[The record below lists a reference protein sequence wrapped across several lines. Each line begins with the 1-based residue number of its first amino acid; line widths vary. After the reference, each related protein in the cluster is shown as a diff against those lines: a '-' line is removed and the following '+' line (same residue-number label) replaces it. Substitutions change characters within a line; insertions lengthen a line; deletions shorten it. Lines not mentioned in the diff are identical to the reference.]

1 MQSVAVEW
9 ADHGIR
15 ANTIAPGVIETEGI
29 DDVMPD
35 GMADRIVDGD
45 LAADR
50 LGAPG
55 DCVPMALFLASD
67 AAAYVTGSY
76 FTVDGG
82 QLLAPAPF

>member
-1 MQSVAVEW
+1 
-9 ADHGIR
+9 
-15 ANTIAPGVIETEGI
+15 
-29 DDVMPD
+29 
-35 GMADRIVDGD
+35 MADRIVEND

-50 LGAPG
+50 LGTPE

-76 FTVDGG
+76 LVVDGG